1 MPELFNGKML
11 FVDLAEGTLEERE
24 IDDDLFTRRIG
35 GAPLLASLTP
45 NESIGL
51 AAGPLTGLPCPAGG
65 MAVACVEFERKH
77 KFAPVLLNA
86 GLELKLTG
94 FDAVVVE
101 GRSESPV
108 YLWIRDEVADLV
120 KADKLAGKDA
130 WETIAGIRKEQ
141 GDQRVQVISSSKGP
155 SASLDYVSG
164 WDGIGFGG
172 AMRDM
177 NFQAIAFRGM
187 GEVSLANRDAV
198 LSRCSEMMK
207 ASGKIVGQRSGVRS
221 LVRPEATARIKGLK
235 RDRACFSC
243 PYPCMSYAETG
254 DATHPSALFMD
265 QISIDNLAKASGDGD
280 LTAPLVKLHRNGFCL
295 RGDTGALKTSLDGL
309 VEKIILGQE
318 GHSSPDGT
326 FDTMTDGVGEYDLI
340 AAGYVLGVC
349 PRFLGLMQPPLTSYC
364 ELLDLAAGDSIKRET
379 ILALGNSLM
388 MEGMNGRA

>member
-1 MPELFNGKML
+1 MPKLFNGNML
-11 FVDLAEGTLEERE
+11 FVDLAEGTIEERE
-24 IDDDLFTRRIG
+24 IDDDLFRRRIG

-51 AAGPLTGLPCPAGG
+51 AAGPLTGLPCPGAS
-65 MAVACVEFERKH
+65 MAVACVEYERKH
-77 KFAPVLLNA
+77 RFAPILLNA

-94 FDAVVVE
+94 FDAVVIE

-120 KADKLAGKDA
+120 KADKLSGKDA
-130 WETIAGIRKEQ
+130 WETTAGIRKEQ

-177 NFQAIAFRGM
+177 NLRAIAFKGM
-187 GEVSLANRDAV
+187 GDVSLADPDAV
-198 LSRCSEMMK
+198 LSKCSEMMK
-207 ASGKIVGQRSGVRS
+207 ASGKMVGQRSGVRS
-221 LVRPEATARIKGLK
+221 LLRSEAVARIKGLK

-243 PYPCMSYAETG
+243 PYPCLSYAETG
-254 DATHPSALFMD
+254 DATHPSTLLMD
-265 QISIDNLAKASGDGD
+265 QISIDNLAKAPGDGD
-280 LTAPLVKLHRNGFCL
+280 LTALLVRLHRNGFCL
-295 RGDTGALKTSLDGL
+295 RGDMGMSKTPLDGL
-309 VEKIILGQE
+309 VEKIFAGQE
-318 GHSSPDGT
+318 GRSSADGT
-326 FDTMTDGVGEYDLI
+326 FDTMTEGVGEYDLI

-364 ELLDLAAGDSIKRET
+364 ELLDLAAGEGIRRET
-379 ILALGNSLM
+379 ILGLGNSLM
-388 MEGMNGRA
+388 MEGTR